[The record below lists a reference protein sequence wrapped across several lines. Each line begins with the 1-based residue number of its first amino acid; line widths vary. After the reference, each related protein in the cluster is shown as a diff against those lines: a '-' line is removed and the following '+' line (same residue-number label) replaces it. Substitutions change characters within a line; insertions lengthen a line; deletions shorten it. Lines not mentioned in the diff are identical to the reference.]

1 MNNMMNS
8 KYLVCIGLT
17 ESHDGAV
24 RFVCQQVITRKDKF
38 MNIELLIAS
47 PKENNGQFFMI
58 KEEKNDTTLA
68 RQKVSSVEG
77 HIKSSIPSS
86 NFSISYSVYEGDFVE
101 GFREKILNDNAISLI
116 IMGASQKSLG
126 KGRTI
131 NNLIEKVNEI
141 MTIPFIVI
149 PQNITD
155 EQISRIVI

>member
-68 RQKVSSVEG
+68 RQKVSSV
-77 HIKSSIPSS
+77 
-86 NFSISYSVYEGDFVE
+86 DF
-101 GFREKILNDNAISLI
+101 
-116 IMGASQKSLG
+116 
-126 KGRTI
+126 T
-131 NNLIEKVNEI
+131 
-141 MTIPFIVI
+141 
-149 PQNITD
+149 
-155 EQISRIVI
+155 

>member
-1 MNNMMNS
+1 MMNS

-68 RQKVSSVEG
+68 RQKISSVESY
-77 HIKSSIPSS
+77 IKNAIPSS
-86 NFSISYSVYEGDFVE
+86 NFSISYSVYEGDFVD

-116 IMGASQKSLG
+116 IMGASHKSLG